1 MIIFLK
7 KFINLNKCILLE
19 NDGLVYTKKNK
30 SRCIRK
36 KFSIIA
42 AQEKTLYTTLIGFH
56 NNSVDLNNGKKCV
69 PYLMKGNYT

>member
-1 MIIFLK
+1 MALFIRK
-7 KFINLNKCILLE
+7 K
-19 NDGLVYTKKNK
+19 K

-56 NNSVDLNNGKKCV
+56 KNSVDLNNGEKCV